1 MGVRGRGGRAAS
13 AALVWRRG
21 LLRGMGSFV
30 RRACGLLW
38 GGNAREVSR
47 IGARCAVC
55 SASGLLGRRL
65 YSDGFYCAAWV
76 HLSDGLAACFGVGMR
91 GAFVDERAMHG
102 LPGGRAALA
111 ALVWRRGL
119 LRAAWGH
126 LSSGFAACFGA
137 GMRRAFVDGRA
148 MRGSPGGRAASG
160 SACRAAGFTARH
172 GPFVRRACGLLWGGN
187 ARWARMGARFVRF
200 AGLCADAAG
209 GLLRRRLYGGGVYC
223 AAWAI
228 CPAGLRK
235 SENCRTFFVNSDC
248 ICVVVML

>member
-1 MGVRGRGGRAAS
+1 
-13 AALVWRRG
+13 
-21 LLRGMGSFV
+21 MGSFV

-111 ALVWRRGL
+111 ARVWRRGL